1 MENSLISSTS
11 DILSLFAIV
20 LISGMILGKLSGYLK
35 LPDVVLF
42 LLGGIL
48 VGPYALDLVSS
59 DVSPI
64 GQHLLLTFGS
74 AFILYDGGREIRL
87 RILNNVKYTVGSL
100 AILGVAISTALSGHL
115 IKGIFNIDIIYALLL
130 GAVIASTDPAT
141 LVPVF
146 KGISLRDRVKQTV
159 ISESAFND
167 AAGAILVFSII
178 ATIEVGTFSLGG
190 SLAKLAVMIIGG
202 MSVGAIVGTVLSY
215 SISDRKYGILHEY
228 APLVSIF
235 AVIISYVLAEKIH
248 GSGYMATFVA
258 GLVCGNKSTFG
269 LVVPPTSSL
278 VQTHVRET
286 LSTLM
291 RMSIFIML
299 GTTVDFGALSQYW
312 KESLLIVLL
321 LMLVIRPLSVFICT
335 LPDRRANWTFKEI
348 VFMCWVRETGV
359 IPAALSGMIVSMNMP
374 HSEIISSVVFMTILI
389 TLTVQA
395 TTTKLLAE
403 KLELLDGLDFE
414 KPAIL
419 KGVQGVHKV

>member
-48 VGPYALDLVSS
+48 IGPYALNLVSS

-74 AFILYDGGREIRL
+74 AFILYDGGREVRL
-87 RILNNVKYTVGSL
+87 RILNNVKYTVGML
-100 AILGVAISTALSGHL
+100 AIVGVAISTALTGYA
-115 IKGIFNIDIIYALLL
+115 INQIFNIDMIYALLL

-146 KGISLRDRVKQTV
+146 KCISLRDRVKQTV

-178 ATIEVGTFSLGG
+178 ATIQSGAFHIGN
-190 SLAKLAVMIIGG
+190 SLAELAVMIIGG
-202 MSVGAIVGTVLSY
+202 ISVGAIVGTVLSFT
-215 SISDRKYGILHEY
+215 ISDRKYGVLHEY

-235 AVIISYVLAEKIH
+235 TVILSYVLAEKIH

-291 RMSIFIML
+291 RMAIFIML
-299 GTTVDFGALSQYW
+299 GTTVDFIALSQYW
-312 KESLLIVLL
+312 KESLIIVLL
-321 LMLVIRPLSVFICT
+321 LMFVIRPISVFACT
-335 LPDRRANWTFKEI
+335 LPDKRSRWTLKEI
-348 VFMCWVRETGV
+348 LFICWVRETGV
-359 IPAALSGMIVSMNMP
+359 IPAALSGMVVSMNIP
-374 HSEIISSVVFMTILI
+374 HSGIISSVVFMTILI

-395 TTTKLLAE
+395 TTTKPLAK
-403 KLELLDGLDFE
+403 KLDLLDGLEFE

-419 KGVQGVHKV
+419 KDLQEIH

>member
-1 MENSLISSTS
+1 MENSLITSTNE
-11 DILSLFAIV
+11 ILSLFAIV
-20 LISGMILGKLSGYLK
+20 LIAGMVLGKLSGFLK

-48 VGPYALDLVSS
+48 AGPFFLNLVHS

-64 GQHLLLTFGS
+64 GRQLLLTFGS
-74 AFILYDGGREIRL
+74 AFILYDGGREVRL
-87 RILNNVKYTVGSL
+87 RILNNVKFTVGML
-100 AILGVAISTALSGHL
+100 AIVGVAISTFIAGYA
-115 IKGIFNIDIIYALLL
+115 IKEIFHIDMIYALLL

-146 KGISLRDRVKQTV
+146 KSITLRDRVKQTV

-178 ATIEVGTFSLGG
+178 ATIHSGTFSLGS
-190 SLAKLAVMIIGG
+190 SLGELAIM
-202 MSVGAIVGTVLSY
+202 IVGGITVGLVVGILLSL

-235 AVIISYVLAEKIH
+235 AVIIAYVLAEKVH

-258 GLVCGNKSTFG
+258 GLVCGNKSTFS

-291 RMSIFIML
+291 RMAIFIML
-299 GTTVDFGALSQYW
+299 GTSVDFVALSQYW
-312 KESLLIVLL
+312 KESLMIVFL
-321 LMLVIRPLSVFICT
+321 LMFVIRPISVIACT
-335 LPDRRANWTFKEI
+335 LPDRRARWTFKEI
-348 VFMCWVRETGV
+348 LFMCWVRETGV

-374 HSEIISSVVFMTILI
+374 HSGIISSVVFMTILL
-389 TLTVQA
+389 TLTAQA
-395 TTTKLLAE
+395 TTTKLLAK
-403 KLELLDGLDFE
+403 KLDLLDGYEFD

-419 KGVQGVHKV
+419 KGLQEIH